1 MAAVK
6 LPVIIALLAL
16 AQPALAKDNVSW
28 GATTVSERSSIQLV
42 PGSDGA
48 FIDVL
53 CVNKVTGGHA
63 YNQQFDLSLGG
74 VDVTVFVYSP
84 SGEIPDIYTVAV
96 PTGYYADPPEIEI
109 DEGKSGVIRIY
120 QEWGA

>member
-1 MAAVK
+1 MK

-16 AQPALAKDNVSW
+16 ASPALAKDNASW
-28 GATTVSERSSIQLV
+28 GATTVRERSSVQLT
-42 PGSDGA
+42 PGTDGA

-53 CVNKVTGGHA
+53 CVNKLTGGHDQ
-63 YNQQFDLSLGG
+63 NQQFDLSLGG

-84 SGEIPDIYTVAV
+84 AGDIPDIYTVAV

-109 DEGKSGVIRIY
+109 DEGESGVVRIY
-120 QEWGA
+120 LEWGV